1 MPFTVSHVAAV
12 LPLRRLNLVW
22 SALVVG
28 SMAPDL
34 PYIVGTTDY
43 RSFGHQFP
51 GVIEFTLPASIFA
64 LWVFHTAIKRPAT
77 TLLPSGMQQRLRGQ
91 LGDFKFGGPARFV
104 AILFSLALGIATH
117 LVWDA
122 FTHPFSWPWR
132 RWVWLQRWVK
142 VPVVGPRPMYMVLQY
157 ASTVIGLVALG
168 IWVVLW
174 YRNTAPVPAAGAAT
188 AKSGPRIAL
197 TMVAVATVAALI
209 RAWLVIG
216 MPKSLDMA
224 DSFLLVFGVTGIAL
238 VFWEVL
244 IYCVMISS
252 HQTWTIS

>member
-12 LPLRRLNLVW
+12 LPLRKLNLVW

-34 PYIVGTTDY
+34 PYIVGTTNY
-43 RSFGHQFP
+43 RSLGHQFP
-51 GVIEFTLPASIFA
+51 GIIEFTIPASIFA
-64 LWVFHTAIKRPAT
+64 LWLFHAAIKRPAV
-77 TLLPSGMQQRLRGQ
+77 TLLPIGMQQRLRGQ
-91 LGDFKFGGPARFV
+91 LGEFKFGGPARFV
-104 AILFSLALGIATH
+104 TILFSLALGIATH
-117 LVWDA
+117 VVWDA
-122 FTHPFSWPWR
+122 FTHPFAWPEWR
-132 RWVWLQRWVK
+132 WLWLQRWVK
-142 VPVVGPRPMYMVLQY
+142 IPLLGPMPMYMALQY

-168 IWVVLW
+168 TWVLLW
-174 YRNTAPVPAAGAAT
+174 YRHTAPQPVVSAAKAQ
-188 AKSGPRIAL
+188 SGPWIAL
-197 TMVAVATVAALI
+197 TMVAVAIVAGFL

-216 MPKSLDMA
+216 VPKDQHTA
-224 DSFLLVFGVTGIAL
+224 DVFLLVFGVTGIAL